1 MKLKTFLSAFAIT
14 IAISGFATPPN
25 EPGKTI
31 FATRC
36 GSCHNIN
43 KSIVGPAL
51 AGIEQ
56 RRSMDWIIKFVQSS
70 QSMIKGGDKDAGAM
84 FAKYKIVMPD
94 HADLQAADI
103 KNIVD
108 YIKSQAVSTDA
119 SDKAPFARPGKLAAT
134 WLPLSLSNYGFFIGF
149 LIAIIVLIGA
159 LLAFVQTKEYERNK
173 ALQK

>member
-1 MKLKTFLSAFAIT
+1 MNLKIFLSALAIT
-14 IAISGFATPPN
+14 IAITGFTTPPN

-43 KSIVGPAL
+43 KAIVGPPL

-70 QSMIKGGDKDAGAM
+70 QAMIKGGDKEAGAM

-119 SDKAPFARPGKLAAT
+119 IAKAPFARPEKLAAT
-134 WLPLSLSNYGFFIGF
+134 WLPISLSNYGFFIGF
-149 LIAIIVLIGA
+149 LIAVIVLIGA
-159 LLAFVQTKEYERNK
+159 LQGFVQVKEYERNK
-173 ALQK
+173 AAQK